1 MSDSDSVSLCRE
13 GDDVEI
19 TGAIR
24 IVQPRRGCEDEVRT
38 MLAGSGKADAGPRYA
53 DTEAYLGV
61 YFVEAYVK
69 KFGKG
74 GPRVHCGAQLA
85 AIKERLDLDSRLQN
99 LSESGLLALI
109 QRRTM
114 EDAPLGTGPAVTG
127 AHQILESIESSPGA
141 ESGAQGGDVRVG
153 NWRGKGGD
161 VTVEAREQEERS
173 RSPKRGDKAA
183 FSQVFHLRLVDIAA
197 FIGLGVLIAYISIV
211 FAFLLIRFIYYIL
224 H

>member
-1 MSDSDSVSLCRE
+1 MSDSDSVSLHSE
-13 GDDVEI
+13 GDIEI

-24 IVQPRRGCEDEVRT
+24 IVRPRQDCQHEVRT
-38 MLAGSGKADAGPRYA
+38 ALAGFGKADAGPRYA
-53 DTEAYLGV
+53 DTDAYLGV
-61 YFVEAYVK
+61 YKGDFVEAYVK

-114 EDAPLGTGPAVTG
+114 EDAPLSTGPAVTG
-127 AHQILESIESSPGA
+127 AYQILESIESSPGA
-141 ESGAQGGDVRVG
+141 ESGGDARVR
-153 NWRGKGGD
+153 NWGGKGED

-183 FSQVFHLRLVDIAA
+183 RPQVFHLRLVDIAA
-197 FIGLGVLIAYISIV
+197 FIGFGVFVAYISIA
-211 FAFLLIRFIYYIL
+211 FAFLLIWFISYI
-224 H
+224 